1 VRLYHSSY
9 HHNPFRKFSRKFR
22 REVGGYSVRN
32 DPAILSDAAC
42 NTTRHPQTPHTRSET
57 LRDRQRPSETCQ
69 RPSGWHMPCLNGA
82 SILLQISLCLA
93 MLMRTHMM
101 NKTFVS
107 FDTDPCASIYKL
119 YKVSGKYSSSLGRS
133 LRAHSR
139 PALEIS
145 PNFAKFRQIWR
156 PGPLSAVRKRR
167 DGLRTPP
174 RESGV
179 ATHTIPAPWEDMTH
193 LL

>member
-1 VRLYHSSY
+1 
-9 HHNPFRKFSRKFR
+9 
-22 REVGGYSVRN
+22 
-32 DPAILSDAAC
+32 
-42 NTTRHPQTPHTRSET
+42 
-57 LRDRQRPSETCQ
+57 
-69 RPSGWHMPCLNGA
+69 
-82 SILLQISLCLA
+82 

-145 PNFAKFRQIWR
+145 PNFAKLGQIWR
-156 PGPLSAVRKRR
+156 PGPPSAVRKRM
-167 DGLRTPP
+167 DGLRTPL
-174 RESGV
+174 RGSGV